1 MVYLQDDTPEKFY
14 FMEDCNPD
22 YWVASTGG
30 EIGFDVTPRHV
41 YIAGGH
47 LELCLSRTVNDV
59 IYSWARQGRCDLTIT
74 FVMDAIYSN
83 GKSFEETDRYYNDFR
98 KFMGIIIK
106 EEHELDYLKKLLPRY
121 DRTMPADYRVQ
132 ITLNDSMP
140 KILQPGR
147 GFRPPTLRFEFVD
160 STVDM
165 Q

>member
-1 MVYLQDDTPEKFY
+1 M
-14 FMEDCNPD
+14 
-22 YWVASTGG
+22 
-30 EIGFDVTPRHV
+30 
-41 YIAGGH
+41 
-47 LELCLSRTVNDV
+47 TV
-59 IYSWARQGRCDLTIT
+59 RDLTIT

-83 GKSFEETDRYYNDFR
+83 GKSFEETDRYYNDFL
-98 KFMGIIIK
+98 KFMSIVTHGRPQGEHWPKLTLLEIMGIIIK

-121 DRTMPADYRVQ
+121 DRTMPADFRVQ